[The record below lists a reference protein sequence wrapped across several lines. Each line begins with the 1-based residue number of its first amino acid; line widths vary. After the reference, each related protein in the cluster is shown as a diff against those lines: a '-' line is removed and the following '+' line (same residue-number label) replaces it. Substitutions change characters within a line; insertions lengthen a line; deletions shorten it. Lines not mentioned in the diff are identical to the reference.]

1 MSTKTQLAFSYI
13 FIISILWIG
22 FILALSFLEAPLKFK
37 APSVTVPIGL
47 EIGHLVFHALN
58 RIEWVFAGLVLLNVF
73 LTSAKLE
80 TFLVTI
86 IVAGIFLSQSW
97 LLYGFLDQRTLAIID
112 GQTVASAP
120 YHIYYIV
127 LEVFKL
133 IGLSFLVYF
142 QLKDFQTFL
151 LAMGSGA

>member
-1 MSTKTQLAFSYI
+1 MSTKTQIAFSYI
-13 FIISILWIG
+13 FIISILWVG
-22 FILALSFLEAPLKFK
+22 LVVGLSFIEAPLKFK
-37 APSVTVPIGL
+37 APSVTLPIGL

-58 RIEWVFAGLVLLNVF
+58 RIEWAFTALIVLNLF
-73 LTSAKLE
+73 MTSAKPE

-86 IVAGIFLSQSW
+86 IVVGIFLSQSW
-97 LLYGFLDQRTLAIID
+97 LLYGFLDQRTLAVIN
-112 GQTVASAP
+112 GQTIPKAP

-133 IGLSFLVYF
+133 ISLGFLVYF

-151 LAMGSGA
+151 LGSN